1 MTADV
6 NPVGEGAT
14 LRQAQTALTEQ
25 RIVAAATELFL
36 ADGYVATTL
45 EAVARRARVAART
58 VYVRFGTKAALF
70 KRVVDVAIVG
80 DTEPVDVLGRDW
92 MIEAMTAPTLAG
104 RIAAGAAVGRQIMER
119 TGALFAVAQQ
129 AAAVEPLI
137 AGYWQEG
144 REQSRHAQR
153 VFWTRLAD
161 DGLLPQ
167 GTDLAWLIDTA
178 SVIAAAETY
187 LLVTR
192 MLGWDLDT
200 YQAWVAATWTRLLT
214 GPGGISALPDPE
226 LVDEG
231 SPGRVELVVAHPAG
245 QEVDFVGGD
254 GGNPDR
260 QVGEFLV

>member
-14 LRQAQTALTEQ
+14 LRQAQIALTEQ
-25 RIVAAATELFL
+25 RIVAGATELFL

-45 EAVARRARVAART
+45 EAVARHARVAART

-137 AGYWQEG
+137 AAFWQEG
-144 REQSRHAQR
+144 REQSRHAQE
-153 VFWTRLAD
+153 VVWTRLAD
-161 DGLLPQ
+161 DGLLPPDI
-167 GTDLAWLIDTA
+167 DLTWLIDTA
-178 SVIAAAETY
+178 SIMASAETY
-187 LLVTR
+187 LLVSR
-192 MLGWDLDT
+192 MLGWDPDA
-200 YQAWVAATWTRLLT
+200 YQDWLTVTWTRLVT
-214 GPGGISALPDPE
+214 GPG
-226 LVDEG
+226 
-231 SPGRVELVVAHPAG
+231 
-245 QEVDFVGGD
+245 
-254 GGNPDR
+254 
-260 QVGEFLV
+260 

>member
-1 MTADV
+1 
-6 NPVGEGAT
+6 
-14 LRQAQTALTEQ
+14 
-25 RIVAAATELFL
+25 
-36 ADGYVATTL
+36 
-45 EAVARRARVAART
+45 
-58 VYVRFGTKAALF
+58 
-70 KRVVDVAIVG
+70 
-80 DTEPVDVLGRDW
+80 
-92 MIEAMTAPTLAG
+92 
-104 RIAAGAAVGRQIMER
+104 MER

-161 DGLLPQ
+161 DGLLPP
-167 GTDLAWLIDTA
+167 GTDLAWLVDTA

-226 LVDEG
+226 LVDER
-231 SPGRVELVVAHPAG
+231 SPDRVPLVVAHPAG
-245 QEVDFVGGD
+245 QEVEFVGGD

-260 QVGEFLV
+260 QVGELPV